1 MEDRFR
7 QQIKKGVLDMVVL
20 GLVAEKPTY
29 GYEILQELERRG
41 CGFFQ
46 LKEGTLYPVLYRLVN
61 DGCITG
67 TDRIEGR
74 RMRVYYHLEPKGE
87 EVLKTLCDKY
97 QSWVSAIKKLM

>member
-1 MEDRFR
+1 MSKENAFFNMEMLVLLVL
-7 QQIKKGVLDMVVL
+7 KKQ
-20 GLVAEKPTY
+20 ECY
-29 GYEILQELERRG
+29 GYEIANYM
-41 CGFFQ
+41 
-46 LKEGTLYPVLYRLVN
+46 KEQTDGIIDMNLGTLYPVLYRLVN

-67 TDRIEGR
+67 TDRIEGL

>member
-1 MEDRFR
+1 MKEQTDG
-7 QQIKKGVLDMVVL
+7 IIDMNL
-20 GLVAEKPTY
+20 
-29 GYEILQELERRG
+29 
-41 CGFFQ
+41 
-46 LKEGTLYPVLYRLVN
+46 GTLYPVLYRLVN

-67 TDRIEGR
+67 TDQTEGR

>member
-1 MEDRFR
+1 M
-7 QQIKKGVLDMVVL
+7 
-20 GLVAEKPTY
+20 
-29 GYEILQELERRG
+29 
-41 CGFFQ
+41 
-46 LKEGTLYPVLYRLVN
+46 LYRLVN